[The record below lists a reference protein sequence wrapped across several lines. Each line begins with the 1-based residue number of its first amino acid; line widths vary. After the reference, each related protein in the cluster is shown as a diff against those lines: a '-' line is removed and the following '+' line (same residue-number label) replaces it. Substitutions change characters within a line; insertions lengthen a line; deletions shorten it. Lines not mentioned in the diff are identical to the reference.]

1 MFYLINKEFD
11 DYLVVINFSEKDRN
25 ETNEIKMLKEML
37 SNYNKNKILYLKE
50 QLENELNNLSEKWSI
65 SDKFLICRYE
75 FQNFIDALSFMNKV
89 GVKCE
94 EMDHHPKWT
103 NVYNRL
109 EIELFT
115 HDKDGLT
122 IKDFDLAVFMDQ
134 EFESYE

>member
-1 MFYLINKEFD
+1 MAELI
-11 DYLVVINFSEKDRN
+11 EKN
-25 ETNEIKMLKEML
+25 
-37 SNYNKNKILYLKE
+37 
-50 QLENELNNLSEKWSI
+50 QLGSELNKLSDKWSI
-65 SDKFLICRYE
+65 SDKFLISNYE
-75 FQNFIDALSFMNKV
+75 FKNFNDALSFMNKV

-134 EFESYE
+134 EFKSYE

>member
-1 MFYLINKEFD
+1 MAELIAKNQLE
-11 DYLVVINFSEKDRN
+11 SELMK
-25 ETNEIKMLKEML
+25 L
-37 SNYNKNKILYLKE
+37 SN
-50 QLENELNNLSEKWSI
+50 KWSI
-65 SDKFLICRYE
+65 NDKFLICKYE
-75 FQNFIDALSFMNKV
+75 FKNFNYALSFMNKV

-122 IKDFDLAVFMDQ
+122 MKDFDLAVFMDQ
-134 EFESYE
+134 EFKSYE

>member
-1 MFYLINKEFD
+1 MTELMEKNQLE
-11 DYLVVINFSEKDRN
+11 SELTK
-25 ETNEIKMLKEML
+25 L
-37 SNYNKNKILYLKE
+37 SN
-50 QLENELNNLSEKWSI
+50 KWSI
-65 SDKFLICRYE
+65 SDKFLICKYE
-75 FQNFIDALSFMNKV
+75 FKNFIDVLSFMNRV

-94 EMDHHPKWT
+94 DMNHHPKWT

-122 IKDFDLAVFMDQ
+122 MKDFDLASYMDQ

>member
-1 MFYLINKEFD
+1 MAELIE
-11 DYLVVINFSEKDRN
+11 
-25 ETNEIKMLKEML
+25 
-37 SNYNKNKILYLKE
+37 KE

-122 IKDFDLAVFMDQ
+122 MKDFDLALFMDQ

>member
-1 MFYLINKEFD
+1 MAELIEKNKLE
-11 DYLVVINFSEKDRN
+11 SELTK
-25 ETNEIKMLKEML
+25 L
-37 SNYNKNKILYLKE
+37 SNKWII
-50 QLENELNNLSEKWSI
+50 NE
-65 SDKFLICRYE
+65 KFLISKYE
-75 FQNFIDALSFMNKV
+75 FKNFNDALSFMNRV

-122 IKDFDLAVFMDQ
+122 MKDFDLALFMDQ

>member
-1 MFYLINKEFD
+1 MAELIE
-11 DYLVVINFSEKDRN
+11 
-25 ETNEIKMLKEML
+25 
-37 SNYNKNKILYLKE
+37 KNKLV
-50 QLENELNNLSEKWSI
+50 NELKKLSDKWSI
-65 SDKFLICRYE
+65 SDKFLNCKYV
-75 FQNFIDALSFMNKV
+75 FKNFNDALSFMNKV

-122 IKDFDLAVFMDQ
+122 MKDFDLAIFMDQ

>member
-1 MFYLINKEFD
+1 MAELME
-11 DYLVVINFSEKDRN
+11 
-25 ETNEIKMLKEML
+25 
-37 SNYNKNKILYLKE
+37 KNKLV
-50 QLENELNNLSEKWSI
+50 NELNKLSNKWSI
-65 SDKFLICRYE
+65 SDKFLNCKYE
-75 FQNFIDALSFMNKV
+75 FKNFNEALSFMNKV

-115 HDKDGLT
+115 HDEDGLT
-122 IKDFDLAVFMDQ
+122 MKDFDLAIFMDQ

>member
-1 MFYLINKEFD
+1 MAELIEKNQLE
-11 DYLVVINFSEKDRN
+11 SELTK
-25 ETNEIKMLKEML
+25 L
-37 SNYNKNKILYLKE
+37 SN
-50 QLENELNNLSEKWSI
+50 KWSI
-65 SDKFLICRYE
+65 NDKFLTCMYE
-75 FQNFIDALSFMNKV
+75 FKNFNDALSFMNKV

-122 IKDFDLAVFMDQ
+122 MKDFDLAIFMDQ

>member
-1 MFYLINKEFD
+1 MAELIEKNQLRSELNK
-11 DYLVVINFSEKDRN
+11 
-25 ETNEIKMLKEML
+25 L
-37 SNYNKNKILYLKE
+37 SN
-50 QLENELNNLSEKWSI
+50 KWSI
-65 SDKFLICRYE
+65 SDKFLICKYE
-75 FQNFIDALSFMNKV
+75 FKNFKDALSFMNKV

-115 HDKDGLT
+115 HDKNGLT
-122 IKDFDLAVFMDQ
+122 MKDFDLASFMDQ

>member
-1 MFYLINKEFD
+1 MAELIEKNKLE
-11 DYLVVINFSEKDRN
+11 SELTK
-25 ETNEIKMLKEML
+25 L
-37 SNYNKNKILYLKE
+37 SNKWII
-50 QLENELNNLSEKWSI
+50 NE
-65 SDKFLICRYE
+65 KFLICKYE
-75 FQNFIDALSFMNKV
+75 FKIFNDALSFMNRV

-122 IKDFDLAVFMDQ
+122 MKDFDLAIFMDQ
-134 EFESYE
+134 EFERYE

>member
-1 MFYLINKEFD
+1 MAELIEKNQLE
-11 DYLVVINFSEKDRN
+11 SELTK
-25 ETNEIKMLKEML
+25 L
-37 SNYNKNKILYLKE
+37 SN
-50 QLENELNNLSEKWSI
+50 KWSI
-65 SDKFLICRYE
+65 NDKFLTCMYE
-75 FQNFIDALSFMNKV
+75 FKNFNDALSFMNKV

-122 IKDFDLAVFMDQ
+122 MKDFDLASFMDKQ
-134 EFESYE
+134 FETYE

>member
-1 MFYLINKEFD
+1 MAELI
-11 DYLVVINFSEKDRN
+11 EKN
-25 ETNEIKMLKEML
+25 
-37 SNYNKNKILYLKE
+37 
-50 QLENELNNLSEKWSI
+50 QLENELNKLSDKWSI
-65 SDKFLICRYE
+65 SDKFLISNYE
-75 FQNFIDALSFMNKV
+75 FKNFNDTLSFMNKV

-122 IKDFDLAVFMDQ
+122 MKDFDLATFMDK

>member
-1 MFYLINKEFD
+1 MAELIK
-11 DYLVVINFSEKDRN
+11 
-25 ETNEIKMLKEML
+25 
-37 SNYNKNKILYLKE
+37 KNKLV
-50 QLENELNNLSEKWSI
+50 NELNKLSNKWSI
-65 SDKFLICRYE
+65 SDKFLNCKYE
-75 FQNFIDALSFMNKV
+75 FKNFNDALSFMNKV

-94 EMDHHPKWT
+94 EMNHHPKWT

-122 IKDFDLAVFMDQ
+122 MKDFDLGIFMDQ

>member
-1 MFYLINKEFD
+1 MAELI
-11 DYLVVINFSEKDRN
+11 EKD
-25 ETNEIKMLKEML
+25 
-37 SNYNKNKILYLKE
+37 
-50 QLENELNNLSEKWSI
+50 QLENELNKLSGKWSI
-65 SDKFLICRYE
+65 SDKFLISNYE
-75 FQNFIDALSFMNKV
+75 FKNFNDALSFMNKV

-122 IKDFDLAVFMDQ
+122 IKDFDLASFMDQ
-134 EFESYE
+134 EFKSYE

>member
-1 MFYLINKEFD
+1 MAELIEKNQLE
-11 DYLVVINFSEKDRN
+11 SELTK
-25 ETNEIKMLKEML
+25 L
-37 SNYNKNKILYLKE
+37 SN
-50 QLENELNNLSEKWSI
+50 KWRI
-65 SDKFLICRYE
+65 SDKFLICNYE
-75 FQNFIDALSFMNKV
+75 FKNFIDVLSFMNRV

-115 HDKDGLT
+115 HDKNGLT
-122 IKDFDLAVFMDQ
+122 MKDFDLASYMDQ

>member
-1 MFYLINKEFD
+1 MAELI
-11 DYLVVINFSEKDRN
+11 EKD
-25 ETNEIKMLKEML
+25 
-37 SNYNKNKILYLKE
+37 
-50 QLENELNNLSEKWSI
+50 QLENELNKLSYKWSI
-65 SDKFLICRYE
+65 SDKFLISNYE
-75 FQNFIDALSFMNKV
+75 FKNFNDALSFMNKV

-122 IKDFDLAVFMDQ
+122 MKDFDLASFMDKQ
-134 EFESYE
+134 FETYE

>member
-1 MFYLINKEFD
+1 MAELI
-11 DYLVVINFSEKDRN
+11 EKD
-25 ETNEIKMLKEML
+25 
-37 SNYNKNKILYLKE
+37 
-50 QLENELNNLSEKWSI
+50 QLENELNKLSGKWSI
-65 SDKFLICRYE
+65 SDKFLISNYE
-75 FQNFIDALSFMNKV
+75 FKNFNDALSFMNKV

-122 IKDFDLAVFMDQ
+122 AKDFDLASFMDQ

>member
-1 MFYLINKEFD
+1 MAELLE
-11 DYLVVINFSEKDRN
+11 
-25 ETNEIKMLKEML
+25 
-37 SNYNKNKILYLKE
+37 KNKLV
-50 QLENELNNLSEKWSI
+50 NELNKLSNKWSI
-65 SDKFLICRYE
+65 SDKFLNCKYE
-75 FQNFIDALSFMNKV
+75 FKNFNEALSFMNKV

-115 HDKDGLT
+115 HDEDGLT
-122 IKDFDLAVFMDQ
+122 MKDFDLAIFMDQ